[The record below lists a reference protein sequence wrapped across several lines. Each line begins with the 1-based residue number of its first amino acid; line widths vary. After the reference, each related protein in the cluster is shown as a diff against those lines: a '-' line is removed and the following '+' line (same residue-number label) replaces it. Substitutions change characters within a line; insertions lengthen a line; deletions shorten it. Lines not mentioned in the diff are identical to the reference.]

1 MQLNQLTI
9 INRKPTLE
17 GSGKPFRSLKKFTR
31 SLHRTLFFWEFFLYL
46 WRCFPETFFHHR
58 VGSVDVMDTIASLST
73 TVNLIEH
80 FLKIF
85 FGAPGLIYPECFK
98 KVNFLTVVPTEH
110 VFVSR
115 HGALMWYIADALH
128 GVYPFLS
135 MSVSYPEGVCR
146 LVGGLLVTL
155 RDNDY
160 PQRRLFKKWTFC
172 RRPSGQDA
180 QKNKLFD

>member
-1 MQLNQLTI
+1 MDFTLVGSLITDCLPKQSCDLGDSDERIAQVVLEAVEVVDGGF
-9 INRKPTLE
+9 NRWLAVR
-17 GSGKPFRSLKKFTR
+17 GN
-31 SLHRTLFFWEFFLYL
+31 RTVVAVVSVSWN
-46 WRCFPETFFHHR
+46 R

-115 HGALMWYIADALH
+115 HGALM
-128 GVYPFLS
+128 
-135 MSVSYPEGVCR
+135 
-146 LVGGLLVTL
+146 
-155 RDNDY
+155 
-160 PQRRLFKKWTFC
+160 
-172 RRPSGQDA
+172 
-180 QKNKLFD
+180 